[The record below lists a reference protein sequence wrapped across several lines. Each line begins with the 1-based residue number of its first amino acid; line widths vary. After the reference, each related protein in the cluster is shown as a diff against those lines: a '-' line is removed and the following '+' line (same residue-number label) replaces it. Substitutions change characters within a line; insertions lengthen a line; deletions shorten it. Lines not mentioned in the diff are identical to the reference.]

1 MSTKWGQW
9 FLLGTGAG
17 DVKRGVSRRAQG
29 LPELLAKFSSA
40 WWWVPMSSFHFFKL
54 YVIYTHSFYIFESR
68 QFFFKSPGLSPTHTF
83 CRTTPPPSLIIT
95 LFFLSKLPLAV
106 LYCSC
111 PREGRG
117 RFATQLHPDVEC
129 YSTTHS
135 SSCLRRIYFIHHC
148 TDPLHLFYD
157 SSPRLPISLH
167 CLGSF
172 SGFWSH

>member
-1 MSTKWGQW
+1 MRTVVSSGKGGGDEKGECPAGHRACQRYWQSSLQLGGGYLCLPFISLNCTLYTLICSI
-9 FLLGTGAG
+9 FLNP
-17 DVKRGVSRRAQG
+17 DN
-29 LPELLAKFSSA
+29 
-40 WWWVPMSSFHFFKL
+40 
-54 YVIYTHSFYIFESR
+54 
-68 QFFFKSPGLSPTHTF
+68 FFKSPGLSPTHTF

-106 LYCSC
+106 LYCFC

-148 TDPLHLFYD
+148 TDPLHLF
-157 SSPRLPISLH
+157 
-167 CLGSF
+167 
-172 SGFWSH
+172 